1 MDTRIARDSSLLSRH
16 RPLAALLLIVVVFG
30 LLPAFAA
37 PGQPHNGDFQGRL
50 TAVPITV
57 RTDAGPRASTM
68 DLDLVLDIGPGARG
82 RRAVSVHDAA
92 LAARGVATGAGASGD
107 LDGDLHASATAPL
120 GADGRVSLS
129 LAVDVRYPL
138 IDRVFPPSPEPFRE
152 TFGGTL
158 NGTLAFAP
166 QDNAWLFNGTL
177 HLDAKGA
184 ATGKVLSLDL
194 PLEDVEFL
202 PAAR

>member
-1 MDTRIARDSSLLSRH
+1 MNTWIARDSSLPSRH
-16 RPLAALLLIVVVFG
+16 RPLAALLLIVAALG
-30 LLPAFAA
+30 LLPAFAW
-37 PGQPHNGDFQGRL
+37 PGQPHNGDFHGRL

-68 DLDLVLDIGPGARG
+68 DLDLALDIGPGARG
-82 RRAVSVHDAA
+82 RRAVFVHEAA
-92 LAARGVATGAGASGD
+92 LNARGVATGAGASGA
-107 LDGDLHASATAPL
+107 LDGDLRASATAPL

-158 NGTLAFAP
+158 NGTLALDS
-166 QDNAWLFNGTL
+166 QGNAWLFNGTL

-202 PAAR
+202 PAER